1 MRLRRLVAV
10 ACCASAV
17 SLFGG
22 VAQSAPQAPQT
33 PADLQLVATRDSL
46 LATHYWYSQTF
57 DGKPVL
63 GGYYAKHVDKRTRK
77 ETVQDGRIK
86 VEGLATTTPS
96 VATERADA
104 TVDQQVAGDRAA
116 TELSVLPGA
125 QSKLVYAVVS
135 RTDRGSVR
143 TIVDAASGDVIKT
156 EDIVKRAEGTG
167 KVFAPNP
174 VATLQNEA
182 LTDQDDA
189 DAAVPAK
196 AYKKVRLSDL
206 DSSGYLAGKYAKLVG
221 PTNELAFEKNRK
233 FEYTRSDDRFEQVMA
248 YYSVTDAQKYI
259 QRLGFRDIN
268 NEAQDVTTIGFED
281 DQSYYDPSTDQ
292 ITFGTGGV
300 DDAEDAEIIWHEL
313 GHAIQDAQVPN
324 FGQSLDGG
332 SIGEAF
338 GDWWAL
344 IMSVP
349 LQKDTKTTPLACI
362 GDWDAISYTDEVPH
376 CLRRT
381 DTDLKVADREGE
393 VHFDGQIWSRA
404 LFDIYQA
411 LGRNESARV
420 VLEAQFS
427 YTPDTTFA
435 QAAETT
441 VATAKALCG
450 DRAAAKVKAAF
461 VARGIL

>member
-22 VAQSAPQAPQT
+22 VAQAAPQA

-46 LATHYWYSQTF
+46 LATHYWYAQTF
-57 DGKPVL
+57 EGKPVL
-63 GGYYAKHVDKRTRK
+63 GGYYAKHVDKRTHK
-77 ETVQDGRIK
+77 ETVQDGRLK
-86 VEGLATTTPS
+86 VEGLATTAPG
-96 VATERADA
+96 VAAERADA

-125 QSKLVYAVVS
+125 QAKLVYAVVS

-143 TIVDAASGDVIKT
+143 TIVDASSGAVIKT

-174 VATLQNEA
+174 VATLQDEN

-189 DAAVPAK
+189 DAAVPKK
-196 AYKKVRLSDL
+196 AYKAVKLSDL
-206 DSSGYLAGKYAKLVG
+206 DSSGYLSGKYAKLVG
-221 PTNELAFEKNRK
+221 PTNELAFAKNRK

-248 YYSVTDAQKYI
+248 YYSVTEAQKYI
-259 QRLGFRDIN
+259 QRLGFKDVN

-281 DQSYYDPSTDQ
+281 DQSFYDPSVDQ

-338 GDWWAL
+338 GDWWAM

-349 LQKDTKTTPLACI
+349 LQKDTATTPLACI
-362 GDWDAISYTDEVPH
+362 GDWDAISYTSETPH

-381 DTDLKVADREGE
+381 DTDLKVSDREGE

-404 LFDIYQA
+404 LFDIYKA
-411 LGRNESARV
+411 LGRNESAKI

-450 DRAAAKVKAAF
+450 DRTAAKVKAAF

>member
-1 MRLRRLVAV
+1 M
-10 ACCASAV
+10 
-17 SLFGG
+17 FGG
-22 VAQSAPQAPQT
+22 VAQAAPET

-46 LATHYWYSQTF
+46 LAKHYWYAQTF
-57 DGKPVL
+57 EGKPVL

-86 VEGLATTTPS
+86 VEGLASTTPS

-143 TIVDAASGDVIKT
+143 TIVDAGSGEVIKT

-174 VATLQNEA
+174 VASLQDET

-189 DAAVPAK
+189 DAAVPKK
-196 AYKKVRLSDL
+196 AYRSVRLSDL
-206 DSSGYLAGKYAKLVG
+206 DTSGYLTGKYAKVVG
-221 PTNELAFEKNRK
+221 PTNELAFAKNRR

-248 YYSVTDAQKYI
+248 YHGVTDAQRYI
-259 QRLGFRDIN
+259 QRLGFRDVN
-268 NEAQDVTTIGFED
+268 NEAQEVTTIGFEE

-338 GDWWAL
+338 GDWWAM

-349 LQKDTKTTPLACI
+349 LQKDSATAPLACI
-362 GDWDAISYTDEVPH
+362 GDWDAVSYTEEAPH
-376 CLRRT
+376 CLRRV

-404 LFDIYQA
+404 LFDVYKA
-411 LGRNESARV
+411 LGRDESARV

>member
-22 VAQSAPQAPQT
+22 MAQAAPQT

-46 LATHYWYSQTF
+46 LATHFWYAQTF
-57 DGKPVL
+57 EGKPVL
-63 GGYYAKHVDKRTRK
+63 GGYYAKHVNKRTRE
-77 ETVQDGRIK
+77 ETIQDGRIK
-86 VEGLATTTPS
+86 VEGLASTTPS
-96 VATERADA
+96 VGTERADA

-116 TELSVLPGA
+116 TELSVLPGTQA
-125 QSKLVYAVVS
+125 KLVYAVVS
-135 RTDRGSVR
+135 RTERGSVR
-143 TIVDAASGDVIKT
+143 TIVDAGSGEVIKT
-156 EDIVKRAEGTG
+156 EDIVKRAEGSG

-174 VATLQNEA
+174 VASLRDAT

-189 DAAVPAK
+189 DAAVPKK
-196 AYKKVRLSDL
+196 AYKTVRLSDL
-206 DSSGYLAGKYAKLVG
+206 DTSGYLTGKYAKLVG
-221 PTNELAFEKNRK
+221 PANELAFAKNRR
-233 FEYTRSDDRFEQVMA
+233 FDYTRSDDRFEQVMA
-248 YYSVTDAQKYI
+248 YHGITDSQKYI
-259 QRLGFRDIN
+259 QRLGFRDVN
-268 NEAQDVTTIGFED
+268 NEAQDVTTIGFEE

-324 FGQSLDGG
+324 FGQSIDGG

-338 GDWWAL
+338 GDWWAM

-349 LQKDTKTTPLACI
+349 LQKDSAAAPLACI
-362 GDWDAISYTDEVPH
+362 GDWDAVSYTEEAPH

-381 DTDLKVADREGE
+381 DTDLTVADREYQ

-404 LFDIYQA
+404 LFDIYNE

>member
-22 VAQSAPQAPQT
+22 VAQASQPA
-33 PADLQLVATRDSL
+33 PADLQLVATHDSL
-46 LATHYWYSQTF
+46 LATHYWYAQTF
-57 DGKPVL
+57 EGKPVL
-63 GGYYAKHVDKRTRK
+63 GGYYAKHVDKRTKRA
-77 ETVQDGRIK
+77 TVQDGRIA
-86 VEGLATTTPS
+86 VSGLASTTPQ

-116 TELSVLPGA
+116 TELSVLPGP

-143 TIVDAASGDVIKT
+143 TIVDAASGEVIKT

-167 KVFAPNP
+167 KIFAPNP
-174 VATLQNEA
+174 VASLQSET

-206 DSSGYLAGKYAKLVG
+206 DTSGYLSGKYAKLVG
-221 PTNELAFEKNRK
+221 PTNELAFQKNRK

-248 YYSVTDAQKYI
+248 YSGVTDAQKYI
-259 QRLGFRDIN
+259 QRLGFKDVN

-281 DQSYYDPSTDQ
+281 DNSFYDPSTDQ

-349 LQKDTKTTPLACI
+349 LQKDSALTPLACI
-362 GDWDAISYTDEVPH
+362 GDWDATSYTDDTPH

-381 DTDLKVADREGE
+381 DTDLKVSDREGE

-411 LGRNESARV
+411 VGRDESARI
-420 VLEAQFS
+420 VLESQFS

-450 DRAAAKVKAAF
+450 NRTADKVKAAF

>member
-10 ACCASAV
+10 ACCAGAV
-17 SLFGG
+17 SMFGG
-22 VAQSAPQAPQT
+22 VAQAAPET

-46 LATHYWYSQTF
+46 LAKHYWYAQTF
-57 DGKPVL
+57 EGKPVL

-86 VEGLATTTPS
+86 VEGLASTTPS

-143 TIVDAASGDVIKT
+143 TIVDAGSGEVIKT

-174 VATLQNEA
+174 VASLQDEA

-189 DAAVPAK
+189 DAAVPKK
-196 AYKKVRLSDL
+196 AYRSVRLSDL
-206 DSSGYLAGKYAKLVG
+206 DTSGYLTGKYAKIVG
-221 PTNELAFEKNRK
+221 PTNELAFAKNRR

-248 YYSVTDAQKYI
+248 YHGVTDAQRYI
-259 QRLGFRDIN
+259 QRLGFRDVN
-268 NEAQDVTTIGFED
+268 NEAQDVTTIGFEE

-324 FGQSLDGG
+324 FGLSLDGG

-338 GDWWAL
+338 GDWWAM

-349 LQKDTKTTPLACI
+349 LQKDSAAVPLACI
-362 GDWDAISYTDEVPH
+362 GDWDAVSYTEETPH
-376 CLRRT
+376 CLRRV
-381 DTDLKVADREGE
+381 DTDLTVADREGE

-404 LFDIYQA
+404 LFDVYQA
-411 LGRNESARV
+411 LGRDESARV

-450 DRAAAKVKAAF
+450 DRAAAEVKAAF